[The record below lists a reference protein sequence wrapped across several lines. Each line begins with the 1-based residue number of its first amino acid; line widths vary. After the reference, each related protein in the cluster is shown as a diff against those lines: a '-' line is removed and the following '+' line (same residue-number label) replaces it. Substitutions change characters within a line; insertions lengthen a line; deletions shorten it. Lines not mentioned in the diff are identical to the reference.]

1 MTTTQAGPLEQYAG
15 GLLNDLRLGTSTN
28 QSGISTGYDRLTSF
42 DSPGPPYVKNNEFE
56 SIRIRW
62 TPGRWNGI
70 SSNRY
75 QYTNWRCNMGF
86 TSNSLFSPVA
96 SGSIQQSWVNKALAD
111 INPSVPVIQLPLVAW
126 EMREFP
132 RLLKNLFDWYRVL
145 KYNEGIPLSEVPGTY
160 LAWQFGWKPLVNDLM
175 TLVQLA
181 FDIEAKNRQWR
192 KIIQKR
198 RRYGTILE
206 EDGTYRLSS
215 TTGAVGVSESWSMV
229 QYQRKVW
236 YCAIWEPDTE
246 LPDLAL
252 NGALDQVYRAYG
264 MHQPINMLWN
274 AVPWSF
280 LIDYFLGVSDFLEAS
295 EGLVKF
301 KPAVICFM
309 ESVDE
314 TLADQGV
321 TTSSSA
327 SGAYTPGSMNRKVR
341 RRWVRYD
348 PLALPSWAVNP
359 WMDRLNI
366 LASLQTSSAL
376 RRMGK

>member
-1 MTTTQAGPLEQYAG
+1 
-15 GLLNDLRLGTSTN
+15 
-28 QSGISTGYDRLTSF
+28 
-42 DSPGPPYVKNNEFE
+42 
-56 SIRIRW
+56 
-62 TPGRWNGI
+62 
-70 SSNRY
+70 
-75 QYTNWRCNMGF
+75 MGF